1 MVVIVLSVVELRIE
15 LNRSDEEM
23 IWVVNCNELR
33 VVSSEAPCVV
43 SGVSKDPV
51 VSRDVMVERLGV
63 TGTLLEV
70 DGVDVVD
77 DVVPEIEAKK
87 NFN

>member
-1 MVVIVLSVVELRIE
+1 M
-15 LNRSDEEM
+15 
-23 IWVVNCNELR
+23 
-33 VVSSEAPCVV
+33 SSEAPCVV

-51 VSRDVMVERLGV
+51 VSRDVMVESLGV

-87 NFN
+87 DFN